1 MAKPFKKQKSLNF
14 KLYLENTAPNSFRSK
29 GKKKCYICATLD
41 AINIPLR
48 DSLGDGVCVAPNNEE
63 RIHVPIIHKL

>member
-41 AINIPLR
+41 AINIPLKGQPGR
-48 DSLGDGVCVAPNNEE
+48 WSLCGSKQRGKDSCAYHP
-63 RIHVPIIHKL
+63 